1 MDEEKIAENKTRK
14 SKAPD
19 QNSDTVMVR
28 LVAAHTHQGE
38 THQAGETI
46 AVRSSQ
52 LRQLREWGVIK

>member
-14 SKAPD
+14 GKAPD

-38 THQAGETI
+38 TRQAGEAI

>member
-14 SKAPD
+14 GKAPD

-28 LVAAHTHQGE
+28 LVAAHTHQGK
-38 THQAGETI
+38 THQVGETI